1 VVEPSTA
8 TSNRRDTRLDECALI
23 VIDVQRGFDDP
34 QWGRR
39 NNPECEANLR
49 ALIGEWRRAGRPVVF
64 VRHDSREPG
73 SPLAPGT
80 SGNGFKDGIDGEPDL
95 LVVKHVNSAFYGI
108 PDLHRWLQ
116 GRGLGGIAIGGIQTN
131 MCCETTARMA
141 GNLGYRVWFVA
152 DATHTFDRVA
162 PDGGVVAAEE
172 LQRVTET
179 NLDGEFANVVST
191 GALLSPGSNS
201 GRQ

>member
-1 VVEPSTA
+1 MG
-8 TSNRRDTRLDECALI
+8 LDDCALI

-34 QWGRR
+34 RWGRR
-39 NNPECEANLR
+39 NNPDCEANVR
-49 ALIGEWRRAGRPVVF
+49 ALVGEWRTKGWPVVF

-80 SGNGFKDGIDGEPDL
+80 PGNGFKDGFDCEPDL
-95 LVVKHVNSAFYGI
+95 LVTKEVNSAFYGT

-116 GRGLGGIAIGGIQTN
+116 ERDLRSIAIGGIQTN

-141 GNLGYRVWFVA
+141 GNLGYRVLFVA
-152 DATHTFDRVA
+152 DATHTFDRTTR
-162 PDGGVVAAEE
+162 DGSVIAAEE

-179 NLDGEFANVVST
+179 NLDGEFATVVST
-191 GALLSPGSNS
+191 GALLSTANRA
-201 GRQ
+201 GRW